1 MHFIVVQL
9 LAELHIDLHIT
20 YRVKM
25 LMIINY
31 NTGWSGKQEF
41 HKPKQCHLIWEKF
54 VESTYCQDPV

>member
-31 NTGWSGKQEF
+31 NTG
-41 HKPKQCHLIWEKF
+41 
-54 VESTYCQDPV
+54 